1 MEFLD
6 KIVLHQ
12 SAHHMELIK
21 YLLILT
27 HFLFIG
33 YTGLLLGSVL
43 ISYYFKRKYDKSKN
57 ETYNLYVKKFI
68 DLATFNKGASFTFA
82 LIPILSSMFG
92 YSQLLHFSNINVA
105 LYFFW
110 SALFLFI
117 ALIFIYSFKYS
128 IHLKDIFSLTENS
141 NIQHESLKSEIE
153 HYKSS
158 AYLLYTKSGFYGLLF
173 LLVSIYFYSVASQVA
188 IDLSNWNPNR
198 SFFTEF
204 FSINSLSYFLMFVN
218 ISFVVTSII
227 VLYKFFRNNSAEKFE
242 SEEDKNYL
250 KNYCLKLL
258 LSFSSIMPLITVL
271 NVFSKPMLSYSFNY
285 FIGTILFFFLIL
297 FVMSFTYLML
307 KEKHIKYI
315 TSIILIFSVALFV
328 FVVNEQSSFD
338 TSTKSHFAYLS
349 NEYDNYEK
357 NLKES
362 AGLINVVINGA
373 DIYNGKC
380 IACHQFDRKV
390 VGPPYNTVIPK
401 YEGKKDQLVKFIL
414 NPVKVNPEYPSMP
427 NQGLKPNEA
436 EAIADYLLS
445 NYKKN

>member
-12 SAHHMELIK
+12 SAHHMELIR

-43 ISYYFKRKYDKSKN
+43 ISYFFKIKYDKSKN
-57 ETYNLYVKKFI
+57 ETYYFNIKKFI

-128 IHLKDIFSLTENS
+128 IHLKDIFSLAENS
-141 NIQHESLKSEIE
+141 NIQQESLKSEIE

-158 AYLLYTKSGFYGLLF
+158 ANILYTKSGFYGLLF
-173 LLVSIYFYSVASQVA
+173 LLISVYFYSVASQVA
-188 IDLSNWNPNR
+188 TDLNNWNPNR
-198 SFFTEF
+198 SFITEF
-204 FSINSLSYFLMFVN
+204 FSVNSLSYFLMFIN
-218 ISFVVTSII
+218 ISFVITPII
-227 VLYKFFRNNSAEKFE
+227 VLYKFFRNNSIEKFE
-242 SEEDKNYL
+242 SEEVKNYL
-250 KNYCLKLL
+250 KNYSLKLL
-258 LSFSSIMPLITVL
+258 LSFSSILPLLIVL

-285 FIGTILFFFLIL
+285 FGGTILFFFLIL
-297 FVMSFTYLML
+297 FVISFSYLML
-307 KEKHIKYI
+307 KENNSKYI
-315 TSIILIFSVALFV
+315 TSLLLLFSISLFV
-328 FVVNEQSSFD
+328 YVVSEQSSFD

-362 AGLINVVINGA
+362 AGLIKVAINGA

-380 IACHQFDRKV
+380 IACHQFDKKV
-390 VGPPYNTVIPK
+390 VGPPYNTVLPK
-401 YEGKKDQLVKFIL
+401 YEGNKDQLVKFIL

-436 EAIADYLLS
+436 EAIADYLLA